1 MTAVG
6 LRLRSLWRQHWRA
19 WIVLAVVFGI
29 AGGAAMALTIGVR
42 RTQRAWPQFAAAQ
55 RSADV
60 VLAGASGFG
69 LAGAVDLDDV
79 EKTPYIES
87 SARAFAMLP
96 FTGRTDDGRELG
108 LADLFP
114 VASTDTHLGDVVD
127 KWKMLSG
134 RAANPNRPNEATASF
149 VLAERLHL
157 HVGSEIDLQFYSERT
172 FSQVAIR
179 LIQEWPKRIQ
189 RRHQPNDLAAQRAD
203 GPSVHVRIVGIE
215 ASPLEFPP
223 LITDLAPIL
232 HLTPALEHRLHGKV
246 VGSPIA
252 YLRLARG
259 YELHSFQLAVERMA
273 AGKPVSFI
281 ITRENQNEKVQRSV
295 HAEAIALAIV
305 AALAAFAGLVTVAQ
319 SLTRQTLVEASEDPL
334 LRTLGMN
341 DRQLR
346 AVALRRSLIIAAAGS
361 VLACVVAVFG
371 SELALL
377 GLARRADLHIGPH
390 VDLLVLILGSAI
402 IIAVGAIVG
411 LAAARV
417 AQRETRRNV
426 GGVDRG
432 PESLRGPRL
441 AGSATRELPLVP
453 SLGVRFALQRGRPPR
468 AAPAW
473 TAVVGTALTVAMLGF
488 AFTFVANL
496 HRELSQ
502 PHRFGWNWD
511 VKLGAPALPDL
522 SPVFA
527 PVLKS
532 DPDVAALS
540 TATVTQLDISGKR
553 IDVIGVQYTSG
564 VVIPT
569 IVHGRA
575 PQAAD
580 EVALG
585 ARSMRALSVHLGDFV
600 TARIGLRNAT
610 LRIVGTAI
618 FPEFGDAAQLGTGA
632 LMTYEGVNRLLPNAP
647 RNTFLLRFKIGDN
660 VSRERAL
667 LAHAV
672 EPMPSRADARPGDL
686 VNLARGDGLL
696 VLLGLLLAVLAFV
709 MLAHV
714 LVTAVTSRRRDFAV
728 LRSLGMA
735 RPQVCGTVACHM
747 AALVSAALV
756 IGLPLGLL
764 AGRWTWAAFAT
775 RLGLVADP
783 MLPGKPVLLAIV
795 GAALVGLLA
804 AVTPAWLATH
814 QRPDEV
820 LHAD

>member
-1 MTAVG
+1 MNAVR
-6 LRLRSLWRQHWRA
+6 LRLRSLWRRHWRA
-19 WIVLAVVFGI
+19 WTVLALVFAI
-29 AGGAAMALTIGVR
+29 AGGTAMALTIGVR
-42 RTQRAWPQFAAAQ
+42 RTQRAWPHFAAAQ

-60 VLAGASGFG
+60 VLAGANGFG
-69 LAGAVDLDDV
+69 LAGAVDLDEV
-79 EKTPYIES
+79 ERTPYIES
-87 SARAFAMLP
+87 TARGFAMLP

-114 VASTDTHLGDVVD
+114 IASADTHLGDLVE

-134 RAANPNRPNEATASF
+134 RAANPRRVDEATASF
-149 VLAERLHL
+149 LLADRLHL
-157 HVGSEIDLQFYSERT
+157 HVGSEINFQFYSPEK
-172 FSQVAIR
+172 FGEVATR
-179 LIQEWPKRIQ
+179 LVQDWPKRIQ
-189 RRHQPNDLAAQRAD
+189 QRHERNALAGQRAD

-232 HLTPALEHRLHGKV
+232 HLTPALEHQLHDKV

-252 YLRLARG
+252 YVRLARG
-259 YELHSFQLAVERMA
+259 YELRSFQLAVERMA
-273 AGKPVSFI
+273 AGQPVSFI
-281 ITRENQNEKVQRSV
+281 ITRANQSEKVQRSV

-319 SLTRQTLVEASEDPL
+319 SLTRQTLLEASEDPL
-334 LRTLGMN
+334 LRALGMN
-341 DRQLR
+341 DKQIR
-346 AVALRRSLIIAAAGS
+346 AVALRRSLIISAAGS
-361 VLACVVAVFG
+361 VLGCVVAIFG

-377 GLARRADLHIGPH
+377 GLARKADLHVGPH
-390 VDLLVLILGSAI
+390 VDLPVLVVGVVIMIG
-402 IIAVGAIVG
+402 VGAIVG

-417 AQRETRRNV
+417 AERESRRNV
-426 GGVDRG
+426 GGIDRG
-432 PESLRGPRL
+432 PESVRGPRL
-441 AGSATRELPLVP
+441 SGSATRGLPLVP
-453 SLGVRFALQRGRPPR
+453 TLGVRFALQRGRPPR

-502 PHRFGWNWD
+502 PHRYGWNWD

-522 SPVFA
+522 SAVFA
-527 PVLKS
+527 PVLKA
-532 DPDVAALS
+532 DPDVAAVS
-540 TATVTQLDISGKR
+540 VATVTQLDISGTR

-569 IVHGRA
+569 IVKGRA
-575 PQAAD
+575 PDAPG

-585 ARSMRALSVHLGDFV
+585 ARSMRSLHVRLGDFV
-600 TARIGLRNAT
+600 NARIGLRNVT
-610 LRIVGTAI
+610 LRIVGTPI

-632 LMTYEGVNRLLPNAP
+632 MMTYEGVNRLLPNAP

-667 LAHAV
+667 LADAV

-686 VNLARGDGLL
+686 VNLSRGDGLL

-714 LVTAVTSRRRDFAV
+714 LMTAVTSRRRDFAV

-735 RPQVCGTVACHM
+735 RAEVSGTVVCHM
-747 AALVSAALV
+747 AALVSAALLLGLP
-756 IGLPLGLL
+756 IGLI

-783 MLPGKPVLLAIV
+783 MVPARPALLAII

-804 AVTPAWLATH
+804 AAIPAWLATH
-814 QRPDEV
+814 QRPAQV